1 MSASLCPVSL
11 PPHCFPGLQRHA
23 HPPFFLYLLSSSA
36 ITHLFPGPAPAV
48 LTLGKS
54 PSVSA
59 LAALQAG
66 SSLAVT
72 HAFLPAPGRS
82 ARLLFP
88 LLPTLASLRLPFSLP
103 LLPPHPHSA
112 PDKG

>member
-1 MSASLCPVSL
+1 MSASLCPTSL
-11 PPHCFPGLQRHA
+11 PPHRFPGLQRHA

-59 LAALQAG
+59 LAALRAG

-72 HAFLPAPGRS
+72 HNAFLSAPGCS
-82 ARLLFP
+82 ARLLFS
-88 LLPTLASLRLPFSLP
+88 LLPSWPA
-103 LLPPHPHSA
+103 
-112 PDKG
+112 

>member
-1 MSASLCPVSL
+1 MSASLCPASF

-36 ITHLFPGPAPAV
+36 ITYLFPGPAPAV

-54 PSVSA
+54 PSVCA

-66 SSLAVT
+66 SFLVVM
-72 HAFLPAPGRS
+72 HAFLPALGRF

-88 LLPTLASLRLPFSLP
+88 LLVSWPA
-103 LLPPHPHSA
+103 
-112 PDKG
+112 

>member
-11 PPHCFPGLQRHA
+11 PPHCFPGLQWHA
-23 HPPFFLYLLSSSA
+23 HPPFFLCLLSSSA
-36 ITHLFPGPAPAV
+36 ITHLFPGPTPAV

-59 LAALQAG
+59 LGCSRGWIIPSGNACFA
-66 SSLAVT
+66 SC
-72 HAFLPAPGRS
+72 S

-88 LLPTLASLRLPFSLP
+88 PLPYWPA
-103 LLPPHPHSA
+103 
-112 PDKG
+112 